1 MNICFLGSARYANPL
16 DATTDKKFRALSALG
31 ELFVIGFSNTLRP
44 QCFTQHAH
52 FYALPSLPLPVLRY
66 LEFFCAGFLVTYWLI
81 FRHDCRVIMAQSPY
95 EGAAA
100 AMAKLL
106 ARCAGKRVALIIES
120 HGDFEAD
127 LFLQRRIVFA
137 KTVSW
142 IMQRVARFTLNRADA
157 LRAISVST
165 RQQLAAWRPDCPIV
179 QFMAWTDIDAFF
191 QAKVAVPKS
200 TKPLI
205 MYAGVLIPGKGV
217 RHLLNAF
224 ATILIEVSEATL
236 LLIGREQ
243 DPEYTRQ
250 LHDLVQ
256 KDGLTARV
264 KFLAEMPQAQL
275 AEYMAR
281 AHLFVLP
288 SLSEGLGR
296 VVVEAMAAGTPVIGS
311 RVGGIPDLIQDG
323 VNGFLVPPGDETA
336 LAEKIRWMLEHAEQS
351 LKMGQ
356 EAYLAAQALFSTE
369 YWLNSYRQ
377 IFDAAHALLDGNASQ

>member
-106 ARCAGKRVALIIES
+106 ARCSGKRVALIIES

-336 LAEKIRWMLEHAEQS
+336 LAEKIRWLLTHREETQH
-351 LKMGQ
+351 MGQ
-356 EAYLAAQALFSTE
+356 NAHQFARQFFSKEMYLQGYATLFNHVAAML
-369 YWLNSYRQ
+369 
-377 IFDAAHALLDGNASQ
+377 DAG